1 MLQQSRTYAEL
12 CYITMIMTIV
22 FYLDKYWYCKL
33 TPNHKAL
40 VYYECSEND
49 DILPDQQEKKR
60 EDLHYFSYLFI
71 CKSSCLKLF
80 EHIFEASYATCT
92 NVSGPLVTLTN
103 N

>member
-60 EDLHYFSYLFI
+60 ENLHFFLVCTFIKKAVSNYLNIFSKHHMRHVQTSLAHL
-71 CKSSCLKLF
+71 S
-80 EHIFEASYATCT
+80 H
-92 NVSGPLVTLTN
+92 
-103 N
+103 